1 MREESFVTVFDFA
14 AILLVLAAGFS
25 YLNRRLVRL
34 PTTIGLMALT
44 LLASLGAV
52 AVGRFYPPIEQ
63 RAAAFVG
70 QIDFSQTVLQGMLGF
85 LLFAGALHINLDD
98 LIREKVA
105 IAVLA
110 TVGVVVSTLL
120 VGGMTWGVL
129 AVLGLPS
136 TPIYCF
142 LFGALISPTD
152 PIAVLSM
159 LQRLG
164 APGRLSV
171 TIAGES
177 LFNDGVG
184 LVVFA
189 ALLGVAVGGRG
200 FDPGSLALLF
210 VRETAGG
217 AAFGLI
223 AGYLAYRLLKSV
235 DDYQVEILLSLAL
248 VAGGTALAYA
258 LRLSAPIAMA
268 FAGLLVGNQGRLFAM
283 SPTTVERLDDFW
295 ELIDGV
301 LNAVLFVLLGLAV
314 LAVTFTGLTLRA
326 GLLAVPAVLVAR
338 LASVGVS
345 VWILRRA
352 GRPVDRLP
360 VPILTWGG
368 LRGALPVAMALSLPR
383 EFGGSPVPERDV
395 LLVMTY
401 VVVVFSVLVQGLT
414 IQSVVRRWLSRG
426 ERPARVKAG

>member
-1 MREESFVTVFDFA
+1 VTIFDFVA
-14 AILLVLAAGFS
+14 VLLVLAAGFS
-25 YLNRRLVRL
+25 YLNRLLLRL

-52 AVGRFYPPIEQ
+52 VAGRFYPPIEQ

-70 QIDFSQTVLQGMLGF
+70 LIDFNQTVLQSMLGF

-105 IAVLA
+105 ITVLA

-120 VGGMTWGVL
+120 VGGMTWGLL
-129 AVLGLPS
+129 ALLGLP
-136 TPIYCF
+136 TRLIYCF

-164 APGRLSV
+164 APRALSV

-189 ALLGVAVGGRG
+189 ALLGVAVAGRG
-200 FDPGSLALLF
+200 FDAGDLVVLF

-258 LRLSAPIAMA
+258 LHLSAPIAMA
-268 FAGLLVGNQGRLFAM
+268 FAGVLIGNQGRLFAM
-283 SPTTVERLDDFW
+283 SPTTVKRLDDFW

-301 LNAVLFVLLGLAV
+301 LNAVLVVLLGLAV
-314 LAVTFTGLTLRA
+314 LAVTFTDLSLRA
-326 GLLAVPAVLVAR
+326 GLLVIPVVLLAR
-338 LASVGVS
+338 LASVVAS
-345 VWILRRA
+345 AWILRRG
-352 GRPVDRLP
+352 GRPLQP
-360 VPILTWGG
+360 YAVPILTWGG

-383 EFGGSPVPERDV
+383 QVEGTAIPERDV
-395 LLVMTY
+395 ILVMTY
-401 VVVVFSVLVQGLT
+401 VVVVFSILVQGLT
-414 IQSVVRRWLSRG
+414 MGPLARSGTATGKWSEGATQSG
-426 ERPARVKAG
+426 AG